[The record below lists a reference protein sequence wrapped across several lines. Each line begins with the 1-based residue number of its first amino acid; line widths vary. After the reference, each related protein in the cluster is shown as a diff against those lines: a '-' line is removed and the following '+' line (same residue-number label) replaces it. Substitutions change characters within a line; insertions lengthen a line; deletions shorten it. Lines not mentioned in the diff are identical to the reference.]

1 MSHLLKKLAF
11 AEVYILVSN
20 NQVTLI
26 YLENLEIF
34 ETFLVHLHTLW
45 REKIFQLFF
54 GVTSKGHQCLWQKFL
69 VLIES
74 AKKPRFAA
82 VEVHYSRSLS
92 PVLELLLGWCYYLF
106 RNMAFTTDV
115 HCVLIEI
122 RISTRVQNSL
132 SLLSFP
138 NTAHSRYKSDL
149 LAFSDDTI
157 KLNQDQKL
165 GFH

>member
-1 MSHLLKKLAF
+1 MSNDLTKTKSPEFLRHF
-11 AEVYILVSN
+11 WFIYIHYERKRFSN
-20 NQVTLI
+20 C
-26 YLENLEIF
+26 
-34 ETFLVHLHTLW
+34 FL
-45 REKIFQLFF
+45 
-54 GVTSKGHQCLWQKFL
+54 GSQCLWQKFL

>member
-1 MSHLLKKLAF
+1 MEDLQTLCRKDFPIVFSGHKQRTSVFVAK
-11 AEVYILVSN
+11 VS
-20 NQVTLI
+20 
-26 YLENLEIF
+26 
-34 ETFLVHLHTLW
+34 
-45 REKIFQLFF
+45 
-54 GVTSKGHQCLWQKFL
+54 FL

-132 SLLSFP
+132 SLSFP
-138 NTAHSRYKSDL
+138 NTAHSR
-149 LAFSDDTI
+149 
-157 KLNQDQKL
+157 
-165 GFH
+165 

>member
-1 MSHLLKKLAF
+1 MKGKDFPIVFWGHKP
-11 AEVYILVSN
+11 
-20 NQVTLI
+20 
-26 YLENLEIF
+26 
-34 ETFLVHLHTLW
+34 
-45 REKIFQLFF
+45 
-54 GVTSKGHQCLWQKFL
+54 KGHQCLWQKFL

-138 NTAHSRYKSDL
+138 NTAHSR
-149 LAFSDDTI
+149 
-157 KLNQDQKL
+157 
-165 GFH
+165 

>member
-1 MSHLLKKLAF
+1 MSNDLTKTKSPEFLRHF
-11 AEVYILVSN
+11 WFIYIHYERKRFSN
-20 NQVTLI
+20 C
-26 YLENLEIF
+26 
-34 ETFLVHLHTLW
+34 FL
-45 REKIFQLFF
+45 
-54 GVTSKGHQCLWQKFL
+54 GSQCLWQKFL

-122 RISTRVQNSL
+122 RISTRVQNSFSQL
-132 SLLSFP
+132 P
-138 NTAHSRYKSDL
+138 KHSTVGKNPTFWPLVMTPS
-149 LAFSDDTI
+149 
-157 KLNQDQKL
+157 N
-165 GFH
+165 